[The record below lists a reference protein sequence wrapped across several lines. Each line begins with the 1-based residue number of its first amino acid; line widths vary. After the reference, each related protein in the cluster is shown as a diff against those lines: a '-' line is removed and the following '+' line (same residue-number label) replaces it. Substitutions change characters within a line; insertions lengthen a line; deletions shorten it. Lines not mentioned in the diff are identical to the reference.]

1 MFLAFMPLHILM
13 CDEVLLCFIVWI
25 GIIQNSNLISIQS
38 NLRIAKILWKN
49 RKEFNPENGF
59 GAKIFFSRV
68 GQVGPA

>member
-1 MFLAFMPLHILM
+1 
-13 CDEVLLCFIVWI
+13 
-25 GIIQNSNLISIQS
+25 LISIQS

-59 GAKIFFSRV
+59 GAKNFFSRV